1 METVNAKDRERL
13 RSLAEKQA
21 EYANSGKSGRLL
33 RKGEGSCLPCGFC
46 FLISRM
52 KSSSQD

>member
-21 EYANSGKSGRLL
+21 YYANSDKN
-33 RKGEGSCLPCGFC
+33 K
-46 FLISRM
+46 
-52 KSSSQD
+52 